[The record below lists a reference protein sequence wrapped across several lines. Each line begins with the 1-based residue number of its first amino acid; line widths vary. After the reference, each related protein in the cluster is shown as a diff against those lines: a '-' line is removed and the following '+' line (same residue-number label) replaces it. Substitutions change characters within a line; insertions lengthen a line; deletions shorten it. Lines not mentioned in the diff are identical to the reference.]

1 MRIFGFL
8 QLLIQICLVLNVA
21 AASDSDIQFLRT
33 GVNKIGISGVPGPIC
48 VFGEEAFAVI
58 AADMDG
64 AQVPL
69 VAAANFG
76 EGRIVAFGHGG
87 YLNPETLRQVD
98 TLTFFRN
105 CIDWAAHQRE
115 NPSIG
120 VFRNQKL
127 VSFLVEQQLSA
138 VDTNL
143 TDPAS
148 VNVLIIDAA
157 QITPQNKNNLQD
169 FIADGGGLIAGGLG
183 WGWKQLNPGKSL
195 TQDFAGN
202 QLLEPMGLVWADGY
216 TEKTCPEGYL
226 AKSFDAD
233 LLNASKALALL
244 IPDGKT
250 KTLDETKQI
259 STTLTQAIRSLPE
272 NDTVLLPKIQSLQ
285 AESSETILP
294 TPQKPLNKNDIIGR
308 LLVSRQVLESQQAAP
323 ADITAHPAAHF
334 FPGEVPADAPRI
346 RKTLTIDTS
355 VPRWHSTGLYA
366 VPGEKITVHADPAIA
381 GKNLSVRIGAHT
393 DTLWHHDQWKRCPQ
407 ITRSFAITQPMTGAA
422 NAFGGLV
429 YIDVPENCALGAI
442 KIDIEGAI
450 EAPLYVK
457 GITAPKDWKDT
468 VRNAPGP
475 WAELATDKMIVT
487 VPSANVRQLDDPAAL
502 MGVWDSIMDAC
513 ADLAAID
520 HDRKSPERIVAD
532 VQISVGYMHS
542 GYPIMVH
549 ADQYANLV
557 NRDHLLKGNW
567 GLFHEIGHNHQRPDW
582 TFEGTGEVTVNLFT
596 TYVFD
601 TICGVPP
608 GEGRVDRMRQR
619 QNFEKYAAD
628 GYSFEQWKKDPFLA
642 LVMYLQLQEQFGWEA
657 FKKVFAEYHSLTDS
671 ERPKTDADKR
681 NQWMVRFSNTVG
693 RNLGPFFDAW
703 NVPVSE
709 DAKKQV
715 AHLPVWLPVYFKT
728 SDIASM
734 R

>member
-1 MRIFGFL
+1 MRITGYL
-8 QLLIQICLVLNVA
+8 QLLIPICLVLNVA
-21 AASDSDIQFLRT
+21 DASDSDIQFLRT
-33 GVNKIGISGVPGPIC
+33 GVNKIGISGIPGPIC

-58 AADMDG
+58 AADMQG
-64 AQVPL
+64 TQVPL

-76 EGRIVAFGHGG
+76 QGRTVAFGHGG
-87 YLNPETLRQVD
+87 YLSPDTLRQAD
-98 TLTFFRN
+98 TLTFFKN
-105 CIDWAAHQRE
+105 CIDWVAHQRE
-115 NPSIG
+115 KPAIG

-127 VSFLVEQQLSA
+127 AGFLVEQQLYA
-138 VDTNL
+138 IDIHL
-143 TDPAS
+143 TDLAS

-157 QITPQNKNNLQD
+157 QITPQNKNNLQK
-169 FIADGGGLIAGGLG
+169 FIADGGGLIVGGLG
-183 WGWKQLNPGKSL
+183 WGWKQLHPGKSL
-195 TQDFAGN
+195 TQDFAAN
-202 QLLEPMGLVWADGY
+202 QLLGPMGLVWADGY

-226 AKSFDAD
+226 AQSVDAD

-244 IPDGKT
+244 MPDGKT
-250 KTLDETKQI
+250 QTPDEAGHI
-259 STTLTQAIRSLPE
+259 STILTLAIRSLPE
-272 NDTVLLPKIQSLQ
+272 NDTVLLPKIQSRH
-285 AESSETILP
+285 AASSETIPP
-294 TPQKPLNKNDIIGR
+294 TPQKPLNKTDILGR
-308 LLVSRQVLESQQAAP
+308 LLVTRQVLDSQQAAP
-323 ADITAHPAAHF
+323 ADITASPAAHF
-334 FPGEVPADAPRI
+334 FPGQVPADAPRI

-366 VPGEKITVHADPAIA
+366 VPGEIITVHADPAIA

-407 ITRSFAITQPMTGAA
+407 ITRSFAVTRPMTGAA

-429 YIDVPENCALGAI
+429 YIDVPENCALGLV
-442 KIDIEGAI
+442 KIDIDGAI

-457 GITAPKDWKDT
+457 GLTDPNDWNKT
-468 VRNAPGP
+468 IRHAPGP
-475 WAELATDKMIVT
+475 WAELAADKMIVT
-487 VPSANVRQLDDPAAL
+487 IPSANIRQLDDPATL
-502 MGVWDSIMDAC
+502 MRVWDSIMDAC

-520 HDRKSPERIVAD
+520 RDRKSPQRIVAD
-532 VQISVGYMHS
+532 VQISAGYMHS

-557 NRDHLLKGNW
+557 NPDHLLEGNW

-582 TFEGTGEVTVNLFT
+582 TFDGTGEVTVNLFT

-601 TICGVPP
+601 TLCGVPP
-608 GEGRVDRMRQR
+608 GEGRVDRTLQR
-619 QNFEKYAAD
+619 QKYEQYAAD
-628 GYSFEQWKKDPFLA
+628 GCPFEQWKRDPFLA
-642 LVMYLQLQEQFGWEA
+642 LVMYLQMQEQFGWEA
-657 FKKVFAEYHSLTDS
+657 FKKVFAEYHLLTDS

-681 NQWMVRFSNTVG
+681 NQWMVRFSKTVG

-715 AHLPVWLPVYFKT
+715 AHLPVWLPVYVKT
-728 SDIASM
+728 SDIAST